1 MIKQQGFSLLEI
13 LIAFAI
19 LGISL
24 GILLRIFSSGANM
37 AAVSED
43 YTVAVQLAESVM
55 ARAGNELPLQAG
67 EQSGWEDNNK
77 YHWLLEMVPFN
88 ANATAELDPAKLPVQ
103 MYKVRVTVEWDD
115 GGFYGREFELTTF
128 RLAGKV

>member
-1 MIKQQGFSLLEI
+1 MTKQQGFSLLEI

-24 GILLRIFSSGANM
+24 GILLRIFSSGTNM

-43 YTVAVQLAESVM
+43 YTVAVQLAESLM
-55 ARAGNELPLQAG
+55 ARAGSELPLQAG

-77 YHWLLEMVPFN
+77 YHWILEMVPFN
-88 ANATAELDPAKLPVQ
+88 SNATVELDPAKLPVQ
-103 MYKVRVTVEWDD
+103 LFKVKVTVEWDD
-115 GGFYGREFELTTF
+115 GGFYGREFVLNSL